1 MFVGNQNPELGT
13 YPIIVKAY
21 LREGTKFVSSS
32 FSFDLVVV
40 DSLDEQVAEGVE

>member
-1 MFVGNQNPELGT
+1 MFVGNQSLELGT

-21 LREGTKFVSSS
+21 IRQGTSFISSS

-40 DSLDEQVAEGVE
+40 DGLDEQVEEGVE